1 MMIQPKFTLVNFIID
16 GIKAVMNSEEARE
29 LKAKYPKAKIE
40 RLRQGRSSLRAD
52 QLPSKVRVVP
62 IDQYLASL

>member
-1 MMIQPKFTLVNFIID
+1 MMIQPKFTLVNFILD
-16 GIKAVMNSEEARE
+16 GIKAVMNSEEAHE

-52 QLPSKVRVVP
+52 QLPSKVRVIPV
-62 IDQYLASL
+62 DQYLASL